1 VVPLQTLPA
10 KGTMGKAVSYALAQ
24 WESLEVYLKEPGIEI
39 DTNLVE
45 NAIRPTALGKNY
57 EQSRIRQSW
66 HGLSV
71 IFVDG
76 RWILPKVQHLL
87 SLHN

>member
-1 VVPLQTLPA
+1 MHWA
-10 KGTMGKAVSYALAQ
+10 NG
-24 WESLEVYLKEPGIEI
+24 SLEVYLEEPAIEI

-57 EQSRIRQSW
+57 DKLRIRQSLTR
-66 HGLSV
+66 GLSV
-71 IFVDG
+71 IFVG
-76 RWILPKVQHLL
+76 GHWLWPTVQDFR